1 MKFDL
6 NIDKVLENWEIHHAV
21 REIIAN
27 ALDEQTLTE
36 TAEIQIFKDEA
47 NRWHIRDFGRG
58 LEYRHFTQNENAE
71 KLQHTNL
78 IGKFGVGLKD
88 ALATFDRHGIPVEI
102 NSRFGHYSTERAT
115 KHGFDDLVTLH
126 VSINPPLDPNF
137 TGTDFILTGCDDHD
151 IERAKRLFLRYAKL
165 RRLDSTCYGEIYAP
179 PSHTSEIFVNGIKV
193 AEEENFLFSY
203 NIIAPNATLKKAI
216 NRERTNVGRGAYS
229 ERVKDILL
237 KATDLEVL
245 RAFLENLNNL
255 SGGEQCDELHWKDVQ
270 LHFLKQLSEQDSVIF
285 TTATEV
291 QTMSGRTKEI
301 VDDSHKRLVTV
312 SPSML
317 ETLKSLGQHG
327 NSSINTIDSVI
338 RDYSQG
344 FHYTFIPRNELSQ
357 SERAVLQSAP
367 QVIDLIYP
375 EFSLHK
381 VLISETLRP
390 DDELSEETCGV
401 YEPTEDRVII
411 LRRVLEDPSEF
422 LGTLAHEL
430 VHAKTGTSDCSRA
443 FETAL
448 THEIGQLLARQIQD

>member
-151 IERAKRLFLRYAKL
+151 IER
-165 RRLDSTCYGEIYAP
+165 
-179 PSHTSEIFVNGIKV
+179 
-193 AEEENFLFSY
+193 
-203 NIIAPNATLKKAI
+203 
-216 NRERTNVGRGAYS
+216 
-229 ERVKDILL
+229 VKDILL

-270 LHFLKQLSEQDSVIF
+270 LHFLKQLSQQDSVIF

-327 NSSINTIDSVI
+327 NSSINTVDSVI